1 MIGFSQSNDDHECQ
15 WICVMCFLAMM
26 IMIRNDW
33 FQPIQWWSW
42 MSVIF
47 CDVFFSHDDHDK
59 EWLVSANPMMIMNVS
74 DFLWCFL
81 AMMIMIMNDLSQSN
95 DDHWLVVW
103 NIFSIIYGLSS
114 SQLTN
119 SIIFQRGRYTTNQI
133 MNVSESTT
141 INRCVFFCDV
151 VCFFALLCEGFQ
163 AVGTRM
169 ILTRMWFPPDRKA
182 FPERIKMGYPAW

>member
-15 WICVMCFLAMM
+15 WFFVMCFLAMM

-47 CDVFFSHDDHDK
+47 CDVF
-59 EWLVSANPMMIMNVS
+59 
-74 DFLWCFL
+74 L
-81 AMMIMIMNDLSQSN
+81 AMMIMIMNDFSQSN